1 MDPPPIHPVAKRRRS
16 MPCFS
21 RSWAQ
26 HWELNSENFDGFSCP
41 TGEAIK
47 IGGFSQ
53 SDSWLNMTQIGWGK
67 TQNWCKTN
75 ILGMHSDLE
84 EFQTSIIT
92 AVLRGQAL
100 QGQQDLSGFLRY
112 PNDQALIME
121 ILRYYMDI
129 CRCRYCLDSYGYND
143 IGVYI
148 YIHILGI

>member
-1 MDPPPIHPVAKRRRS
+1 
-16 MPCFS
+16 
-21 RSWAQ
+21 
-26 HWELNSENFDGFSCP
+26 
-41 TGEAIK
+41 
-47 IGGFSQ
+47 
-53 SDSWLNMTQIGWGK
+53 
-67 TQNWCKTN
+67 
-75 ILGMHSDLE
+75 MHSDLE